1 VAVVAIKITCIYC
14 LYDPRDPQQI
24 PMYVGK
30 GNKIGLKAIG
40 LNFYEEKLL
49 LMGYLGDGLKNLS

>member
-1 VAVVAIKITCIYC
+1 MIRETRNKFRCMLGRVI
-14 LYDPRDPQQI
+14 
-24 PMYVGK
+24 
-30 GNKIGLKAIG
+30 KIGLKAIG